1 MKSIELLESPCTK
14 QLYDNGEF
22 SVYVMEGSFHKEAS
36 FTFTNDLLGIFACL
50 KGVMH
55 SGTKTLTYR
64 LQQQLVSFAFR
75 HRCEKIVPAGTDL
88 LCVFILFPLT
98 SIENIINRM
107 GGKVNIALERFTSCE
122 CTVAYSSKEILRALS
137 VLYKELNDQY
147 PGFEIL
153 ADISL
158 QEVIVHFLRLFNE
171 DNSEQREGFVM
182 TQIKAFLA
190 DNCHRRISVDEVAHF
205 SGYSKSHLSRLFKE
219 ATGISIVQFTNQL
232 RVERACRLIRTG
244 DGSIEEIAYEV
255 GFQNLNH
262 FYKTFKKVTGSLPST
277 YREGLL
283 PS

>member
-1 MKSIELLESPCTK
+1 MKKNELLDSEYTK
-14 QLYDNGEF
+14 KLYDNGEF
-22 SVYVMEGSFHKEAS
+22 SVYVVEGTFDSEVS

-55 SGTKTLTYR
+55 SGTKTLSYR

-88 LCVFILFPLT
+88 LVVFILFPLT
-98 SIENIINRM
+98 SIEKIINKM

-122 CTVAYSSKEILRALS
+122 CTVAYSSQEILRALS
-137 VLYKELNDQY
+137 VLYKELTDQY
-147 PGFEIL
+147 AGYEIL

-171 DNSEQREGFVM
+171 DNSDCREGFVM
-182 TQIKAFLA
+182 TQIKAFLS
-190 DNCHRRISVDEVAHF
+190 DNCHRRITIDEVANF
-205 SGYSKSHLSRLFKE
+205 AGYSKSHLSRLFKD
-219 ATGISIVQFTNQL
+219 ATGISIVQYTNQL
-232 RVERACRLIRTG
+232 RVEKACRLIRTG
-244 DGSIEEIAYEV
+244 DGSIEDIAYEV

-283 PS
+283 LS

>member
-1 MKSIELLESPCTK
+1 MKSVELLESAYTRE
-14 QLYDNGEF
+14 LYSNEEF
-22 SVYVMEGSFHKEAS
+22 TVYCMEGTFDSEVS

-88 LCVFILFPLT
+88 LVVFILFPLS
-98 SIENIINRM
+98 SIEKIIKRM
-107 GGKVNIALERFTSCE
+107 GGSVNVALERFTSCE
-122 CTVAYSSKEILRALS
+122 CTVAYSSQEILRALS
-137 VLYKELNDQY
+137 VLYKELKDQY
-147 PGFEIL
+147 PGYQIL
-153 ADISL
+153 ADITL

-171 DNSEQREGFVM
+171 ESEDCREGFVM

-205 SGYSKSHLSRLFKE
+205 SGYSKSHLSRLFKD
-219 ATGISIVQFTNQL
+219 ATGVTIVQYTNQL

-244 DGSIEEIAYEV
+244 DGSIEEIAHEV

-262 FYKTFKKVTGSLPST
+262 FYKTFKKVTGTLPST

-283 PS
+283 P